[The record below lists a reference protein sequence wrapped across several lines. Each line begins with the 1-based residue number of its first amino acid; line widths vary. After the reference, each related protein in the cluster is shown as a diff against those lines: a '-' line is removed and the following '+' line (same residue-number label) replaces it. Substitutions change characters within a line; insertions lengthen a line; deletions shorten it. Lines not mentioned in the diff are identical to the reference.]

1 MRKINARSFE
11 QTCVMKFFI
20 EAGISNQ
27 INCVLKSCFEI
38 MSVVTVCMTCR
49 AILKEKVQGQRTS
62 YEDKSQATE

>member
-1 MRKINARSFE
+1 
-11 QTCVMKFFI
+11 MKFFI